1 MNDIKGIP
9 YSTVEFD
16 KTGNIVGQEPTIAP
30 DCTDLI
36 VISHGWNNSH
46 EEAEQLY
53 SKLFGNFADVTANDP
68 AIAQRKIAIVGVLWP
83 SKKFNELMT
92 QPAAG
97 GKAAG
102 GAAAFGGS
110 DQGAAEAAMRAAIDL
125 AAPLF
130 DGAGGEAGLDK
141 LRKLIPGIEDD
152 AGAQEQFVEALRE
165 LLGQAGSDP
174 AGRSEED
181 SADIFFLGTPGVIFN
196 NAKQTPA
203 PVEQEPAADAADA
216 GPADNMGRA
225 AGIGAFVSG
234 ALNAV
239 TTLLN
244 LTTYYEMKQRAG
256 MIGKAGL
263 APLVDRLAAGNVAR
277 VHLIGHSFGGR
288 LVTAAAANSTTDKLH
303 SLSLLQAAFSHNG
316 FSMSMR
322 GFFRSVVD
330 DQRVAGPILVTHTK
344 NDKAV
349 GLAYPAASRIA
360 GQNAAGFGDAND
372 QYGGLGRNGA
382 QQMGEG
388 EVSSSATAL
397 LECGQAYQWQ
407 AGLFHNLE
415 SSEFI
420 RAPDNGDAHGWIFVP
435 EVAWAVSRAVVS

>member
-16 KTGNIVGQEPTIAP
+16 KNGNIVGAEPTVAP
-30 DCTDLI
+30 DRTDLI
-36 VISHGWNNSH
+36 VISHGWNNNH
-46 EEAEQLY
+46 QEAEQMY
-53 SKLFGNFADVTANDP
+53 SKLFGNFVDVTADDP
-68 AIAQRKIAIVGVLWP
+68 AIARRKIAIVGVLWP

-92 QPAAG
+92 QPGAA
-97 GKAAG
+97 KAAG
-102 GAAAFGGS
+102 GAAAFGGA
-110 DQGAAEAAMRAAIDL
+110 DQDAAEAAMRAAIDL

-130 DGAGGEAGLDK
+130 DGAGGAAGLDK
-141 LRKLIPGIEDD
+141 LRALIPGIEDN
-152 AGAQEQFVEALRE
+152 ASAQEQFVEALRE
-165 LLGQAGSDP
+165 LLGPAGSDP
-174 AGRSEED
+174 AGQSEED
-181 SADIFFLGTPGVIFN
+181 SADVFFLGSPGVIFN
-196 NAKQTPA
+196 NAKQQPA
-203 PVEQEPAADAADA
+203 PDPDAPAVADA
-216 GPADNMGRA
+216 GPGDDMGRA
-225 AGIGAFVSG
+225 AGIGSFFSG

-256 MIGKAGL
+256 TIGKNGL
-263 APLVDRLAAGNVAR
+263 APLLDRLAAGDVAR

-288 LVTAAAANSTTDKLH
+288 LVTGAAANSTTRKLH

-316 FSMSMR
+316 FSKSMD

-330 DQRVAGPILVTHTK
+330 NQRIAGPILVTHTK

-360 GQNAAGFGDAND
+360 GQNASGFGDAND
-372 QYGGLGRNGA
+372 QYGGLGSNGA
-382 QQMGEG
+382 QRMGAG
-388 EVSSSATAL
+388 EVATGVTAL

-415 SSEFI
+415 SSPFI
-420 RAPDNGDAHGWIFVP
+420 RDPDGGDAHGWIFVP
-435 EVAWAVSRAVVS
+435 QVAWAVSRAVVS